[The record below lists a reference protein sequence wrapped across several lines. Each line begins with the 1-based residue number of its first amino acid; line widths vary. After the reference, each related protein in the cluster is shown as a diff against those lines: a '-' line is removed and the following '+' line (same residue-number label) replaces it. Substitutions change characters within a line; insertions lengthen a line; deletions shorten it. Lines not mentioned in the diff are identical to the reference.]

1 MFGLTQLGVVHTLVS
16 LVAVVAAVIALVRYK
31 EISPRRRVGQVYIM
45 ATAIA
50 CLTGFGIFQHGGF
63 GPPHALGIMTLV
75 AIAIAYA
82 AGRGSFGT
90 LSRRIEIIAYTTTVF
105 FHSVPGVTE
114 SLTRLP
120 PGAPIASSQEDPM
133 FPVLYG
139 ILLVAFLVGVTLQV
153 RWLGAHSATPLMAD
167 DETRRPAG

>member
-1 MFGLTQLGVVHTLVS
+1 MFGLTQLGVLHTLVS
-16 LVAVVAAVIALVRYK
+16 VVAVVAAVVALAKHK
-31 EISPRRRVGQVYIM
+31 EVSPRQRSGQVYIV
-45 ATAIA
+45 ATIIT

-75 AIAIAYA
+75 TLAIAYA
-82 AGRGSFGT
+82 AGSGVFGHV
-90 LSRRIEIIAYTTTVF
+90 SRRIEIIAYTTTVF

-120 PGAPIASSQEDPM
+120 PGAPIASSQDDPM

-139 ILLVAFLVGVTLQV
+139 IFFVVFLVGVTLQV
-153 RWLGAHSATPLMAD
+153 RWLGAHAAPLMAD
-167 DETRRPAG
+167 DPVRRAG